1 MKPEST
7 IGKLKSS
14 RQCSFIII
22 TLIYLAATLL
32 GIWVF
37 AALNDNHFLLRLFAA
52 DFAAT
57 VFVWLWGVI
66 FSNSSVYDPYWS
78 VAPPLMLSGYAI
90 YCGASSWPVVLML
103 IAVWYWAVRLTG
115 NWAYTFPD
123 LNKQDWRYD
132 MYKEKFPRLWHVVNF
147 TGINLMPTIVVFLA
161 MVPGFLLIEQTAL
174 SAVQSDLWTLL
185 GFIVCISA
193 ATLQFVSDTQAH
205 RFRKAHRGE
214 VCTVGLWSRSRHPN
228 YLGEILMWWGVYV
241 MYLTVWAGCQS
252 WNVILLPAIGAL
264 ANTCLFVFISIPMM
278 EKRQIAN
285 KPGYAAYRKNVRMLI

>member
-57 VFVWLWGVI
+57 VFVWLWGV
-66 FSNSSVYDPYWS
+66 
-78 VAPPLMLSGYAI
+78 
-90 YCGASSWPVVLML
+90 
-103 IAVWYWAVRLTG
+103 
-115 NWAYTFPD
+115 
-123 LNKQDWRYD
+123 
-132 MYKEKFPRLWHVVNF
+132 
-147 TGINLMPTIVVFLA
+147 
-161 MVPGFLLIEQTAL
+161 
-174 SAVQSDLWTLL
+174 
-185 GFIVCISA
+185 
-193 ATLQFVSDTQAH
+193 
-205 RFRKAHRGE
+205 
-214 VCTVGLWSRSRHPN
+214 
-228 YLGEILMWWGVYV
+228 YV
-241 MYLTVWAGCQS
+241 MYLTVGAGCPS
-252 WNVILLPAIGAL
+252 WNVILLPAIGTL